1 MKNTISS
8 FKVREISSGLF
19 WSGHFRYNCILTF
32 NWRVP
37 WIGLWTIVRL
47 TSLIQ
52 NTTGCGHHDF
62 ALSQVVFLCWWL
74 AVIWQQLSE
83 IGGRHRTQWLLLY
96 WAVHALA
103 LDYPGLSQW
112 PVLFSQYLETPLGS
126 PNIGKWKQNC
136 LSSRLTWS
144 TWGIWDP
151 VSENNTETHTTCKAS
166 LANSC
171 LL

>member
-1 MKNTISS
+1 MDWFMDHCKINKPHTEHNRMWTPWLCSESSCFSVLMIGCHMTATI
-8 FKVREISSGLF
+8 
-19 WSGHFRYNCILTF
+19 W
-32 NWRVP
+32 
-37 WIGLWTIVRL
+37 
-47 TSLIQ
+47 
-52 NTTGCGHHDF
+52 
-62 ALSQVVFLCWWL
+62 
-74 AVIWQQLSE
+74 

-151 VSENNTETHTTCKAS
+151 VSENNTETLKVNLPILVYYKELSILS
-166 LANSC
+166 LYESFF
-171 LL
+171 LKRMRSGKDLSILWPLFSLSLGPH

>member
-32 NWRVP
+32 NWRGPMEWFIYHFKINKPHTEHNRMWTQWLCSESSCFSVLM
-37 WIGLWTIVRL
+37 IGCHMTATI
-47 TSLIQ
+47 
-52 NTTGCGHHDF
+52 
-62 ALSQVVFLCWWL
+62 W
-74 AVIWQQLSE
+74 

-151 VSENNTETHTTCKAS
+151 VSENNTETNTTCKAS